1 MKKLL
6 AMVLALVMTLSLA
19 VSANAL
25 KADEK
30 INDNYAEA
38 VAVLDGM
45 GVFKGYED
53 GSFKPENK
61 ITRAEV
67 ATIIYR
73 IYTQDLAKN
82 DKSGL
87 YASYNKFSDMAGA
100 GWAAGYIGYCANAEF
115 VKGYPDGTFKPSG
128 NVTGYEVLTMILR
141 AIGYDKNNEFTGA
154 DWALNVAKYAEQAG
168 VLANVKG
175 VDLNAPATRELVA
188 ELLFRAIAEAPMVTY
203 TAAFGY
209 QTVSFNGKADGKT
222 FKDNETLGHKKF
234 DLTPNATNGTYGRP
248 ATKWT
253 YNCGDKSTVVYD
265 TPVATYTEKFSAC
278 DLCKDL
284 SQKKE
289 AKVTVAYVDGKE
301 TSDLV
306 KTYSATDTKD
316 KQGAQGQLVE
326 VYENEGG
333 KDYTMVAINTYLGE
347 VSKVYE
353 ADKDKNNHGS
363 DASVD
368 VKLYNFD
375 GKYDPNYET
384 SDFEKK
390 DMVLVTVDYNKTSA
404 KYEIASVEDA
414 KSESAE
420 LNKIVGV
427 NKTTTDVQDILKVGG
442 ADVAAACKAVLLDI
456 AATIKVGN
464 VDMKAITI
472 GESYTFYYDTYGNV
486 IGVSDYAP
494 AANYV
499 VIDELWKNEWN
510 GKDDIHATLVGAADA
525 KSFDASVA
533 KVYAANKSDITDQ
546 VRKNEKDNRTKTTFY
561 YNLMSYTLNSKDEY
575 VLTDV
580 GSKIGAASYTF
591 NDRYIDGGH
600 DGKVF
605 LNKDTVILFQSTESP
620 NGTFTN
626 YTYKTLPSFTGL
638 VDYVEGKDGYADV
651 VYVYGALTTDSYI
664 FLPDVVSKNVC
675 TIEKVDDDVYALTI
689 DGKVLNDKGELEDK
703 TITIKSEFGS
713 FPNGPEAFGADHAGL
728 YAVQNWGDDYAWLS
742 PCTLHTVDEVH
753 SHTSNNQ
760 RVTDIIFI
768 PELNTAKKDNSAIYF
783 DDEDTAPLYTR
794 WLGDYTAIDDCTDGY
809 STSVDRVTKNASSD
823 DLQAN
828 DLVYVQID
836 KDNNVVAVYD
846 MYYEVDVAFKD
857 ADKNGV
863 SATDKAATITD
874 LEGEELAPMYYK
886 KALKDFN
893 VNVSEYVYPT
903 LEGQNASDYASSK
916 KPEMH
921 NVKRAFTFTAAEN
934 ALVKGDITVALVG
947 NDFCAGF
954 KTVDDI
960 TAQNLKVSVSGSVI
974 TVENTVP
981 GTAATVSVD
990 ELQSLLSGAFKTE
1003 CGNTGVVSIKDNS
1016 VGATGSDPITAAN
1029 AANLKVTVTVAAEK
1043 ISKDYTVSFNV
1054 VNA

>member
-19 VSANAL
+19 VSANAAF
-25 KADEK
+25 KDADKVSDTYE
-30 INDNYAEA
+30 EA
-38 VAVLDGM
+38 VAVLNGM

-53 GSFKPENK
+53 GSFQPQGD

-67 ATIIYR
+67 AAIVYR
-73 IYTQDLAKN
+73 VYTQDVKDAKA
-82 DKSGL
+82 SM
-87 YASYNKFSDMAGA
+87 YATYNKFSDMTGA
-100 GWAAGYIGYCANAEF
+100 GWAAGYIGYCANAEL
-115 VKGYPDGTFKPSG
+115 VKGYPNGTFQPSG
-128 NVTGYEVLTMILR
+128 KVTGYEVLAMILR
-141 AIGYDKNNEFTGA
+141 AIGYDKNGEFSGA
-154 DWALNVAKYAEQAG
+154 DWALHVAQTAQQAH
-168 VLANVKG
+168 VLDNVKG

-209 QTVSFNGKADGKT
+209 QTVSFNGKKDGKI
-222 FKDNETLGHKKF
+222 FEENETLGHKNF
-234 DLTPNATNGTYGRP
+234 DLDDAAINGDYGRP
-248 ATKWT
+248 ATEWT
-253 YNCGDKSTVVYD
+253 YNVGDKSTVVYD

-289 AKVTVAYVDGKE
+289 AKVTVSYVDGKE
-301 TSDLV
+301 TTDLV
-306 KTYSATDTKD
+306 KTYKATDTKD
-316 KQGAQGQLVE
+316 DQGAQGQLVE
-326 VYENEGG
+326 VYKNEGG
-333 KDYTMVAINTYLGE
+333 KDYTVIVINTYLGE
-347 VSKVYE
+347 VTKTYE
-353 ADKDKNNHGS
+353 ADKDKNDHGS
-363 DASVD
+363 NASID

-427 NKTTTDVQDILKVGG
+427 NKTTTDVEDILKVGG

-456 AATIKVGN
+456 AATVKVNN
-464 VDMKAITI
+464 VDKKAITV

-494 AANYV
+494 ATNYV
-499 VIDELWKNEWN
+499 VIDELWKNVWN

-533 KVYAANKSDITDQ
+533 KVYDLDKDDITNT
-546 VRKNEKDNRTKTTFY
+546 VRKHEEDNRTQTGFY

-591 NDRYIDGGH
+591 GDRYIDGGH

-605 LNKDTVILFQSTESP
+605 MNKDTVILFQSTKSP

-713 FPNGPEAFGADHAGL
+713 FPNGAKAFGADHAGL
-728 YAVQNWGDDYAWLS
+728 YAVQNWGDDYAWLT
-742 PCTLHTVDEVH
+742 PCTLYTVDEVK
-753 SHTSNNQ
+753 SHTSNDQ
-760 RVTDIIFI
+760 RVTDAIII
-768 PELNTAKKDNSAIYF
+768 PELKDAEDAEPDIYF
-783 DDEDTAPLYTR
+783 DEDDAPLYTR
-794 WLGDYTAIDDCTDGY
+794 WLGDYTEIGDCTNGY

-823 DLQAN
+823 DLQVN
-828 DLVYVQID
+828 DLVYVQLD
-836 KDNNVVAVYD
+836 KDNKVVAVYD

-857 ADKNGV
+857 ADAKGV

-874 LEGEELAPMYYK
+874 LEDEELAPMYFH
-886 KALKDFN
+886 KALSSFK

-903 LEGQNASDYASSK
+903 LEGENASDYTPSK

-921 NVKRAFTFTAAEN
+921 NVKRTFTFTAAEN
-934 ALVKGDITVALVG
+934 ALVEGNITVALVG

-1043 ISKDYTVSFNV
+1043 ISKDYTVSFV

>member
-19 VSANAL
+19 VSANAAF
-25 KADEK
+25 KDADKVSDTYE
-30 INDNYAEA
+30 EA
-38 VAVLDGM
+38 VAVLNGM

-53 GSFKPENK
+53 GSFQPQGD

-67 ATIIYR
+67 AAIVYR
-73 IYTQDLAKN
+73 VYTQDVKDAKA
-82 DKSGL
+82 SL
-87 YASYNKFSDMAGA
+87 YATYNKFSDMTGA
-100 GWAAGYIGYCANAEF
+100 GWAAGYIGYCANAEL
-115 VKGYPDGTFKPSG
+115 VKGYPNGTFQPSG
-128 NVTGYEVLTMILR
+128 KVTGYEVLAMILR
-141 AIGYDKNNEFTGA
+141 AIGYDKNGEFSGA
-154 DWALNVAKYAEQAG
+154 DWALHVAQTAQQAH
-168 VLANVKG
+168 VLDNVKG

-188 ELLFRAIAEAPMVTY
+188 ELLFRAIADAPMVTY

-209 QTVSFNGKADGKT
+209 QTVSFNGKKDGKI
-222 FKDNETLGHKKF
+222 FEENETLGHKNF
-234 DLTPNATNGTYGRP
+234 DLDDAAINGDYGRP
-248 ATKWT
+248 ATEWT
-253 YNCGDKSTVVYD
+253 YNVGDKSTVIYD
-265 TPVATYTEKFSAC
+265 TPVATYTEAFSAC

-301 TSDLV
+301 NTDLV
-306 KTYSATDTKD
+306 KTYKATDTKD
-316 KQGAQGQLVE
+316 DQGAQGQLVE
-326 VYENEGG
+326 VYKNEGG
-333 KDYTMVAINTYLGE
+333 KDYTVIVINTYLGE
-347 VSKVYE
+347 VTKTYE
-353 ADKDKNNHGS
+353 ADKDKNDHGS
-363 DASVD
+363 NASID

-375 GKYDPNYET
+375 GKYDSNYET

-427 NKTTTDVQDILKVGG
+427 NKTTTDVEDILKVGG

-456 AATIKVGN
+456 AATVKVNN
-464 VDMKAITI
+464 VDKKAITV

-494 AANYV
+494 ATNYV
-499 VIDELWKNEWN
+499 VIDELWKNVWN

-533 KVYAANKSDITDQ
+533 KVYDLDKDDITNT
-546 VRKNEKDNRTKTTFY
+546 VRKHEEDNRTQTGFY
-561 YNLMSYTLNSKDEY
+561 YNLMSYTLNSKDQY

-591 NDRYIDGGH
+591 GDRYIDGGH

-605 LNKDTVILFQSTESP
+605 MNKDTVILFQSTKSP

-651 VYVYGALTTDSYI
+651 VYIYGALTTDSYI

-713 FPNGPEAFGADHAGL
+713 FPNGAKAFGADHAGL
-728 YAVQNWGDDYAWLS
+728 YAVQNWGDDYAWLT
-742 PCTLHTVDEVH
+742 PCTLHTVDEVK
-753 SHTSNNQ
+753 SHTSNDQ
-760 RVTDIIFI
+760 RVTDAIII
-768 PELNTAKKDNSAIYF
+768 PELAAEDAEPAIYF
-783 DDEDTAPLYTR
+783 DEDDAPLYTR
-794 WLGDYTAIDDCTDGY
+794 WLGDYTKIDGCTNGY
-809 STSVDRVTKNASSD
+809 STSVDPVTKNATSD

-828 DLVYVQID
+828 DLVYVQLD
-836 KDNNVVAVYD
+836 KDNKVVAVYD

-874 LEGEELAPMYYK
+874 LEGEELAPMYFH
-886 KALKDFN
+886 KALSSFK

-903 LEGQNASDYASSK
+903 LEGQNASDYTSSK

-921 NVKRAFTFTAAEN
+921 NVKRTFTFTAAED